1 LRKREIF
8 VIYCGSCKN
17 IYLHRHKTLPINY
30 ACQICGQKRKPR
42 LIKQTKNI
50 EMIQGIVYANER
62 SIAGQNIIKYAEEIK
77 KISEK
82 KVEEKQEPTLIRK
95 IIGKIGEILT

>member
-1 LRKREIF
+1 
-8 VIYCGSCKN
+8 
-17 IYLHRHKTLPINY
+17 
-30 ACQICGQKRKPR
+30 
-42 LIKQTKNI
+42 
-50 EMIQGIVYANER
+50 MIQGIVYANER